1 VRFSVP
7 TASIIDRAIGI
18 RLQAERLARQV
29 DSACFAESVGVT
41 PEKLEAF
48 ETGFERIDA
57 RTMVE
62 ICRRLDVGIRHFFE
76 SEKAAWPVAA
86 E

>member
-1 VRFSVP
+1 MS
-7 TASIIDRAIGI
+7 ASIIDRAIGS
-18 RLQAERLARQV
+18 RLRAERLARHL
-29 DSACFAESVGVT
+29 DAAFFAESVGVT
-41 PEKLEAF
+41 LDRLDAF

-57 RTMVE
+57 RTMLE

-76 SEKAAWPVAA
+76 SETSAWPIAA